1 LDKEVETS
9 GGKKKKKNPRNHRD
23 EKYSN
28 KLKNSIKGF
37 KSRLENA
44 EELVRWRIRYLKLSY
59 QMNKKKNKKE

>member
-1 LDKEVETS
+1 MDKEVETS
-9 GGKKKKKNPRNHRD
+9 GGKKKKKPRNHRD

>member
-1 LDKEVETS
+1 MDKEVETS
-9 GGKKKKKNPRNHRD
+9 GGGEGEPRNHRD

-28 KLKNSIKGF
+28 KLQNSIKGF